1 MKIKGILYTNE
12 INKTKISANDNSKRD
27 MRPETKEGNNK
38 QDGTESLI
46 ILAGLA
52 MSTKLRNLTK
62 TN

>member
-1 MKIKGILYTNE
+1 MSYCQEDKGISYTNE
-12 INKTKISANDNSKRD
+12 INDNSKRD

-38 QDGTESLI
+38 RDGTESLI